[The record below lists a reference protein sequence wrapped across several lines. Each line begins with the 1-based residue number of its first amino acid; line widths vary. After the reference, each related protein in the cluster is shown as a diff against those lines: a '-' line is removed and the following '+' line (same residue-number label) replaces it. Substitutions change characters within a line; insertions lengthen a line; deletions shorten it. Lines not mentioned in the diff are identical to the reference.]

1 MFLVMAEYT
10 VSDIGQYAKEIG
22 LYIVT
27 VLVGLAIHFFV
38 VLPLVLLLLAKRNPL
53 PYYRALLPAMATAF
67 GKFRDNLLSFRTLL
81 RVFRMQLSS
90 LRRDIWVAS
99 FNLNFTRVDNA
110 TPQGRP
116 RPPLQFL

>member
-90 LRRDIWVAS
+90 LCRDIWVAS

>member
-10 VSDIGQYAKEIG
+10 VSDIGDYAKEIG

-67 GKFRDNLLSFRTLL
+67 GKFRDYFLCFRSCL
-81 RVFRMQLSS
+81 RMQLSS
-90 LRRDIWVAS
+90 LCCDIWVAS
-99 FNLNFTRVDNA
+99 FSSKFH
-110 TPQGRP
+110 
-116 RPPLQFL
+116 